1 MDGETD
7 GQRYGWILGK
17 QRTAYICAKAV
28 KKAVR
33 DVFAGATTAAAVVAA
48 AVVAAAAASFPELR
62 NDLGSTNSASAQ
74 P

>member
-48 AVVAAAAASFPELR
+48 AAASFPELR
-62 NDLGSTNSASAQ
+62 NDLGSMNSASAQ